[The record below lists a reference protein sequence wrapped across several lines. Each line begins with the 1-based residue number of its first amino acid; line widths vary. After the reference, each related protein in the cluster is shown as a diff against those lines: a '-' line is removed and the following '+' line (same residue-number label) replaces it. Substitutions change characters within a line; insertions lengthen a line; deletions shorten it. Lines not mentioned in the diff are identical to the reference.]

1 MTRLGLDLGTRLD
14 FPSEVITMIRLP
26 LTRSALGRSITFSSA
41 NMSTKAYILPIDP
54 NSPSSQSV
62 PNLDPAKLWSTVP
75 WGKKT
80 PKVGTTRVFYNS
92 PSGGSDVTALVSL
105 GEEFGAK
112 KGDAKRE
119 VVRKAVGSAVKDL
132 KGLVEGDIT
141 VSIDASADPHAAG
154 IFDALS

>member
-1 MTRLGLDLGTRLD
+1 
-14 FPSEVITMIRLP
+14 MIRLP

-54 NSPSSQSV
+54 NLPSSQSV
-62 PNLDPAKLWSTVP
+62 PNLDPAKLWSAVP

-105 GEEFGAK
+105 GEEFDAK

>member
-1 MTRLGLDLGTRLD
+1 
-14 FPSEVITMIRLP
+14 
-26 LTRSALGRSITFSSA
+26 
-41 NMSTKAYILPIDP
+41 MSTKAYILPIDP
-54 NSPSSQSV
+54 TSPSSQSI

-80 PKVGTTRVFYNS
+80 PKVGTTRVFYNT

-105 GEEFGAK
+105 GDEFDTK

-132 KGLVEGDIT
+132 KGLVESEAA

-154 IFDALS
+154 ISHTLSKCDLSLNF